1 MVGPLMQD
9 LLHQIDSDYYRSARL
24 LIVRAELDQ
33 LRRRKTHPSTV
44 IPGKKAPGNQNA
56 RRVKS

>member
-1 MVGPLMQD
+1 MQD